1 MQTVIFCNPKPDN
14 ILFAYSNLYYISNAL
29 CPFLN
34 GAGQTAKGTYHNGKE
49 LDG

>member
-1 MQTVIFCNPKPDN
+1 MQIVIFCNPKPDN
-14 ILFAYSNLYYISNAL
+14 ILFAYSSNAL
-29 CPFLN
+29 CPFLS